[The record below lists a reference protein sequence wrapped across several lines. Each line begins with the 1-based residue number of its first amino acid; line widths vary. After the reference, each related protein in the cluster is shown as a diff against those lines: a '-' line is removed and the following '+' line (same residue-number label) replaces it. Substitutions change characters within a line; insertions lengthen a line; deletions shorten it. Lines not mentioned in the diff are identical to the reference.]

1 MTFVTSAQHHDV
13 VSVGDV
19 AMDVFIPIPDSVADV
34 RVEEGKRRLVLPFGA
49 KVPCDR
55 GSSVTAGGDAANAA
69 VAFARLGLRAALAS
83 FLAHDQY
90 GRDLLVALRGEGVHT
105 NLVHVDDP
113 AETNRNFVL
122 WSGPDRTILVRHQR
136 FNWHWPSLRPT
147 EIPAWLY
154 LTSVGPNGFKYED
167 EIAQWLAANTGVRLA
182 FRPGTH
188 QLEAGLERLAPLFG
202 RCEVLVLAE
211 DAARDLLHTADDA
224 DTLLTTLAATGA
236 QRVVLTD
243 HHGGARAAD
252 TEHRYLVP
260 PYPDTTP
267 VYERTG
273 ADDAFAA
280 TVVAG
285 LVAGLPFRDAL
296 QRAPINAMSVKH
308 EIGAQAGLLHHDE
321 LLAYLDEMPEG
332 GEVQVEP

>member
-1 MTFVTSAQHHDV
+1 MTFLTSAQRHDV

-19 AMDVFIPIPDSVADV
+19 ALDVFIPIPDSSAEV
-34 RVEEGKRRLVLPFGA
+34 RVEDGRRRLVLPFGA

-69 VAFARLGLRAALAS
+69 VAFARLGLRSALAS

-105 NLVHVDDP
+105 NLVHIDEP

-122 WSGPDRTILVRHQR
+122 WFGGDRTIMVRHQR

-147 EIPAWLY
+147 EVPAWLY
-154 LTSVGPNGFKYED
+154 LTSVGPNDFKYED
-167 EIAQWLAANTGVRLA
+167 EIGQWLAANPAVRLA

-188 QLEAGLERLAPLFG
+188 QLEAGFDRLAGLFA

-211 DAARDLLHTADDA
+211 DDARELLGRDDGVDA
-224 DTLLTTLAATGA
+224 LLDALARTGA

-243 HHGGARAAD
+243 HVGGARALD
-252 TEHRYLVP
+252 MEHRYSVP

-267 VYERTG
+267 VFERTG

-296 QRAPINAMSVKH
+296 QLAPINAMSVKH
-308 EIGAQAGLLHHDE
+308 EVGAQAGLLRREE

-332 GEVQVEP
+332 DSVEVDP